1 MKILAAILVTLILVS
16 VLIVAFKVLILSS
29 KTYRHKRI
37 VKSLLL
43 LYVVVIIASVFIYEL
58 LPEKSNSN
66 IRIVEANEENPFNK
80 AEVILDDRPQYDDY
94 IKSAWEFNYDK
105 EELHLRVVEGSFNGP
120 IVLERKTVNDGL
132 VEAKYYA
139 SVVMDQV
146 DVTQELHSL
155 DVKLENDT
163 IQLIGSSGVRLY
175 NYNIYQKEFTI
186 TQFTSESDS
195 ILDHSSTKIDYLYL
209 KIPKDLKL
217 INHTNM
223 YLEEER

>member
-1 MKILAAILVTLILVS
+1 VCRTSAHAAARAVGVVSASPRPPRSTHFPYTTLFRS
-16 VLIVAFKVLILSS
+16 
-29 KTYRHKRI
+29 
-37 VKSLLL
+37 
-43 LYVVVIIASVFIYEL
+43 
-58 LPEKSNSN
+58 
-66 IRIVEANEENPFNK
+66 
-80 AEVILDDRPQYDDY
+80 
-94 IKSAWEFNYDK
+94 
-105 EELHLRVVEGSFNGP
+105 P

-139 SVVMDQV
+139 SVVMDKV